1 VDEKKDETR
10 REARVIM
17 VVVIGK
23 RKVMPQIEGGW
34 GRWHQRAGE
43 VQQLGTAANGGASQW
58 QGLVG
63 QSHSLVQYCRLVGLI
78 VKRRQQQIKARR
90 GAIGSSHRSGLGAK
104 KSESDKS
111 DRVDYWCVGKR
122 S

>member
-1 VDEKKDETR
+1 MKHEETFG
-10 REARVIM
+10 VIM
-17 VVVIGK
+17 VVVIRK

-43 VQQLGTAANGGASQW
+43 GAAVGHSSEQRGRVRG

-63 QSHSLVQYCRLVGLI
+63 QSHRVTELVGLI

-90 GAIGSSHRSGLGAK
+90 GSIGSSHRSGLGAK
-104 KSESDKS
+104 KSGRRRVTESIIGVWG
-111 DRVDYWCVGKR
+111 RGVDLASGD
-122 S
+122 